1 MRGSIS
7 RWILP
12 FDNDTR
18 LQGGQCSTPITVM
31 KNVPS
36 ELRGKITERQV
47 HYLVN
52 GANNVRQLV
61 RIKIADDNDLLQVFH
76 AFHYRRLIVTI

>member
-1 MRGSIS
+1 
-7 RWILP
+7 
-12 FDNDTR
+12 
-18 LQGGQCSTPITVM
+18 M